1 MTERKEGRE
10 EGISTKAK
18 RKRTKEKERKK
29 EHGKLQPPLSLSIH
43 PILASQQPPLLSHR
57 RKDAAHHPSHK
68 RTTRRT
74 RSPRADMKPLPQPLR
89 KPRPTTP
96 VLLGFRCRRHHHIST
111 LISARRRSAIRPAT
125 AAAVRRPVLLLL
137 LLLGA
142 MPPQD
147 LDAFFDGRVA
157 EAVEV
162 EEAGGASALLC
173 LFLLCLLLLC
183 WLLLCLLLL
192 CLLLGGV
199 AVGMG
204 PVVVVGDGAGGS
216 ALGAEVEAAF

>member
-18 RKRTKEKERKK
+18 RKRTKEKERKE

-96 VLLGFRCRRHHHIST
+96 LLLGFRCRHLAIPNFT
-111 LISARRRSAIRPAT
+111 SARRSAVRPAT
-125 AAAVRRPVLLLL
+125 AAARRPVLLLLLL

-183 WLLLCLLLL
+183 
-192 CLLLGGV
+192 LLLGGV